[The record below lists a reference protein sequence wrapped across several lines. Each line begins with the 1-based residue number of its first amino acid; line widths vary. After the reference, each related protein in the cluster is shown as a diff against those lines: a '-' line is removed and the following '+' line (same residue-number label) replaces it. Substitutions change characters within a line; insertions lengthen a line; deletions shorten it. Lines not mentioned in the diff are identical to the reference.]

1 MSPRM
6 LVLLRIVASAALCGT
21 ALPAAAQEASYVGR
35 HESTA
40 EDLKAIKQLTDE
52 FRAALIG
59 KDARRLS
66 ALLLN
71 PDILFASPV
80 APEAVRKARETI
92 DVNFSG
98 IRSGGA
104 VEFLQFVAESKTPIE
119 ERFHNLQVTQ
129 DQHVAWVMFDFE
141 FLDDGK
147 VQNYGI
153 ETWQLLKTVDGHWKI
168 FSVVWSSRGAPR

>member
-1 MSPRM
+1 
-6 LVLLRIVASAALCGT
+6 LLRLVASAVLSWF
-21 ALPAAAQEASYVGR
+21 LLSAQAQDASHVGR

-40 EDLKAIKQLTDE
+40 EDLRAIKQVADE
-52 FRAALIG
+52 FRAALVA
-59 KDARRLS
+59 KDTRRLS

-71 PDILFASPV
+71 SDILFASPV
-80 APEAVRKARETI
+80 SPDAVRKARDRV

-104 VEFLQFVAESKTPIE
+104 IDFLQFVAESKAPIE

-141 FLDDGK
+141 FLEDGK
-147 VQNYGI
+147 IQNYGV
-153 ETWQLLKTVDGHWKI
+153 ETWQLLKTADASWKI
-168 FSVVWSSRGAPR
+168 FSVVWSSRGAPK